1 MRSPRLPL
9 PQPGQLRWQ
18 PLRSGFVNLYKY
30 DREEFHYENG
40 RLLLR
45 GNNGT
50 GKSRVLALQLPFLLD
65 GEINPERLEP
75 DADASKKIEWNLLMG
90 RYPDRTGYT
99 WIEFGRCEDS
109 EGEGGK
115 ARYITLGC
123 GLNAVEGQAGVRLWF
138 FITSQRIGQ
147 DLELVSESKQVLG
160 KELLHGK
167 IGSAGEVFASAAS
180 YRRAVNDKL
189 FHLDEHRYAS
199 LINLLIQLRRPQL
212 TRRLE
217 EHEMSRALSEALP
230 PVSANLVAKVADAFR
245 ILESERSQLNSSKFA
260 LAAVE
265 QFLTGYRGYAEVSAR
280 RRADRVLA
288 AHDEYEVAMKEIL
301 AAESECDRLLA
312 ELATLKAAMQ
322 RLSAEEHALQAEIAA
337 FQHRPEKGAL
347 DLEHLRRD
355 AADKRRESEIAASEL
370 EDAQQARKICTEEH
384 LRVRARLEQRHHR
397 LSESL
402 GSAALA
408 AASAGLED
416 MHRNCFAALDI
427 QSDDEELWQNVRD
440 RISDAITAQLET
452 LGRVSTLNE
461 HVETAKSD
469 WQRASAARN
478 QLAGLL
484 DDAKER
490 LNSART
496 DHQTSVT
503 SFLSTTSD
511 WTANLTEL
519 PLPFDEPFLRSVSDW
534 CDRPKGPNPFVSA
547 ARKAIEELIVNF
559 AETRAG
565 LKHIEKT
572 LVSELNPL
580 EEEQEKLASAE
591 STESFFERQS
601 LRLVELEAA
610 IADALGRL
618 DPVLDSIGELNRRED
633 ILRNEAQAA
642 PADEEVRAVYD
653 YSVALALHVDSLR
666 SRLANADD
674 FVNQK
679 HLHLNQLLENRRRV
693 VSELGLSR
701 WANDISALKEGV
713 LNYRLEL
720 ASLWA
725 MMESFQ
731 EARTSAE
738 WTGSQVEQAIARE
751 SRRKEIAGHLERRAI
766 AAEITRD
773 AAGQSIDASM
783 VEVLDH
789 IAQARHRLEKLHV
802 EEKEIRQRYH
812 DTEVAVTRMDER
824 LRSRTAVLSGET
836 DRRDSAAAALK
847 RFAST
852 GLLKL
857 AASGLPTPD
866 AKNASTWS
874 TTRTVEVAFE
884 LVSRLKSIDAGDAA
898 WEYHQKSIP
907 PNFTNLMQ
915 ALSAQGCKSSAA
927 FCDDIFVATA
937 VFANEDHSMEELRQI
952 LFDDVATRQVLLDGS
967 ARSILEDHLVGG
979 VSRHLRDLLLAAEE
993 HVRQINVELE
1003 SRPMSTGMKLR
1014 FIWRPAEFAPTGMAE
1029 ARQRLMQ
1036 SNDEWSTADRK
1047 MLGRFLQLQ
1056 IEAASAGI
1064 EGGSWQE
1071 SLAEALDYR
1080 KWHWFGVER
1089 YQDGVWKRL
1098 THRTHGT
1105 GSGGEKAVALTL
1117 PHFAAAAGF
1126 YRTADPLA
1134 PRLILLD
1141 EAFVGIDADMR
1152 AKCMGLI
1159 HVFDLDFMMTSER
1172 EWGCYQT
1179 LPGIAIYQLS
1189 TRPGIDAVGL
1199 TRWVWNGRQRNLN
1212 NANSPKNS
1220 TGLNANI
1227 FAKTSADLVAA
1238 DSTQPGIA

>member
-1 MRSPRLPL
+1 
-9 PQPGQLRWQ
+9 
-18 PLRSGFVNLYKY
+18 LRSGFVNLYKY

-65 GEINPERLEP
+65 GEINSERLEP

-90 RYPDRTGYT
+90 RYPDRTGYA
-99 WIEFGRCEDS
+99 WIEFGRRENKES
-109 EGEGGK
+109 GGSK
-115 ARYITLGC
+115 AHYITLGC
-123 GLNAVEGQAGVRLWF
+123 GLNAVEGQAGVRQWF

-147 DLELVSESKQVLG
+147 DLELVSESRQVLG

-167 IGSAGEVFASAAS
+167 IGSAGEVFATAAS

-230 PVSANLVAKVADAFR
+230 PVSTSLVAKVADAFR
-245 ILESERSQLNSSKFA
+245 ILESDRSQLNSSRFA

-288 AHDEYEVAMKEIL
+288 VHDEYEVAMKEIL

-312 ELATLKAAMQ
+312 ELARLKSELQ
-322 RLSAEEHALQAEIAA
+322 RLSSEEHALQAEIAA

-347 DLEHLRRD
+347 DLEQVRRD
-355 AADKRRESEIAASEL
+355 AADKRRESEVAASEL
-370 EDAQQARKICTEEH
+370 EDALQARKICSEEH
-384 LRVRARLEQRHHR
+384 LRVRARLEQQHHR

-402 GSAALA
+402 GSAVLA

-416 MHRNCFAALDI
+416 MHRNCFSALDI
-427 QSDDEELWQNVRD
+427 QSYDVDLWKSAQD
-440 RISDAITAQLET
+440 RISEAMAAQLET
-452 LGRVSTLNE
+452 LERVSTLNE
-461 HVETAKSD
+461 HVETAKND
-469 WQRASAARN
+469 WQRASAARD
-478 QLAGLL
+478 QIAGLL

-490 LNSART
+490 LNSARA

-503 SFLSTTSD
+503 SFLSATSD

-519 PLPFDEPFLRSVSDW
+519 PLPFDESFLRSVSDW

-572 LVSELNPL
+572 LLSELSPL

-591 STESFFERQS
+591 SAENLSEDQS
-601 LRLVELEAA
+601 LRLMELEAA

-633 ILRNEAQAA
+633 ILRNEVQAA
-642 PADEEVRAVYD
+642 PADENVRAVYD

-666 SRLANADD
+666 SRLAKAEDY
-674 FVNQK
+674 VNQK
-679 HLHLNQLLENRRRV
+679 HLQSNQRQESRRRTL
-693 VSELGLSR
+693 SDLGLSR
-701 WANDISALKEGV
+701 WTDNISALKEGIQ
-713 LNYRLEL
+713 NYRLEL
-720 ASLWA
+720 ASLWT
-725 MMESFQ
+725 MMDSFQ
-731 EARTSAE
+731 ETRTSAE
-738 WTGSQVEQAIARE
+738 WAGMQVEQAAARV

-773 AAGQSIDASM
+773 AAGKSIDAN
-783 VEVLDH
+783 VAEVLDH
-789 IAQARHRLEKLHV
+789 IAQTRIRLEEVRV

-824 LRSRTAVLSGET
+824 LRSRTVVLSGET

-847 RFAST
+847 QFAST
-852 GLLKL
+852 GLLAL
-857 AASGLPTPD
+857 AAPGLPIPD
-866 AKNASTWS
+866 AKDALTWS
-874 TTRTVEVAFE
+874 TTRTVEIAFE
-884 LVSRLKSIDAGDAA
+884 LVSRLKSIDAGDVA

-907 PNFTNLMQ
+907 PNFTTLMQ

-927 FCDDIFVATA
+927 FSDDIFVATA
-937 VFANEDHSMEELRQI
+937 VFANEEHSMEELRQI
-952 LFDDVATRQVLLDGS
+952 LLDEVATRQVLLDAS

-993 HVRQINVELE
+993 QVRHFNVELE

-1014 FIWRPAEFAPTGMAE
+1014 FTWRPAEFAPTGMAE

-1036 SNDEWSTADRK
+1036 SNDEWSPADRK
-1047 MLGRFLQLQ
+1047 ILGRFLQLQ

-1064 EGGSWQE
+1064 PGASWHE

-1089 YQDGVWKRL
+1089 YQEGVWKRL

-1172 EWGCYQT
+1172 EWGCYHT

-1199 TRWVWNGRQRNLN
+1199 TRWVWNGRQRDLH
-1212 NANSPKNS
+1212 NANSPKN
-1220 TGLNANI
+1220 NADLKMNI
-1227 FAKTSADLVAA
+1227 FVKDGADLVAA
-1238 DSTQPGIA
+1238 DSPQPGIA